1 MIKMKNKNEFNF
13 NEEDWLIE
21 VFYYQKLYDL
31 LCKMFGED
39 DDILVDERLAN
50 FMLKKPSLAIKM
62 ITKNNIKNSFYD
74 GQLENEENKPLIDE
88 NFMLSEYEK
97 LKKSKNQTISISKE
111 EIDSLIKYYNEKI
124 TPIDTII
131 KINIISNLGS
141 GLYSLNLIF
150 SIILFLSL
158 MIYLLLLFT

>member
-74 GQLENEENKPLIDE
+74 GHLEDEENKPLIDE

>member
-1 MIKMKNKNEFNF
+1 MKNKNEFNF
-13 NEEDWLIE
+13 NEEEWLIE

-62 ITKNNIKNSFYD
+62 ITKNNIKNSFYE
-74 GQLENEENKPLIDE
+74 GQLEDEENKPLIDE

-111 EIDSLIKYYNEKI
+111 EIDRLIKYYNEKI
-124 TPIDTII
+124 TPIETII